1 MNSQLENRTLYF
13 IPYENCLSISV
24 LENGKVF
31 FRHAMFVPKLFLT
44 CKLNYRLVCD
54 MHVWPLKRR
63 ETFAA

>member
-31 FRHAMFVPKLFLT
+31 LT
-44 CKLNYRLVCD
+44 CHVCA
-54 MHVWPLKRR
+54 K
-63 ETFAA
+63 TFFDLQVEL

>member
-31 FRHAMFVPKLFLT
+31 FRHAMFVPKLFFDLQVE
-44 CKLNYRLVCD
+44 L
-54 MHVWPLKRR
+54 
-63 ETFAA
+63 